1 MANTIRL
8 KRASGSDPGA
18 SDLVTG
24 ELAVRTDNGKL
35 FTKKDDGSVAEVSG
49 SGGGIDDGDKG
60 DITVSNSGAT
70 FTIDNDAVTYAK
82 IQNVSATNR
91 ILGRDSSGAGD
102 IEEITPANLRTM
114 INVEDGATADQSAS
128 EIVALIADQTIAPST
143 IDMEDNEKIK
153 LGNDDDLEIYH
164 SGSVSFIDDLT
175 SGSDGVSLRGKNIR
189 LQTNAHIG
197 AESALNALA
206 NGAVELYYDNSKKLS
221 TESDGI
227 KIHAAEG
234 GEAIISLFADEGDN
248 SSDKFRLVASDSA
261 GFEIQSYDGSQY
273 DTLFKGTMNGGAE
286 LYHNNSKKFEVTSSG
301 GTVTGTLVATA
312 FTGDL
317 TGDVTGNVSG
327 SSGSC
332 TGNAA
337 SADTIDISGVTTNSA
352 LQVIF
357 STSSGGSA
365 KTIAVDSTSNKFT
378 YNPSSN
384 TLNVDTVVG
393 NLTGDVTGNADT
405 ATNAA
410 TLDNIDSS
418 QFVRS
423 DEDDTVSG
431 KLTFTSSSTYP
442 IKINSSDSG
451 KIILQGASD
460 PYITF
465 AEGTTNK
472 AILQWNSAGYLR
484 LKNQEDDSELRIK
497 DAITFSPDGG
507 SNNYTVWHANNDGAG
522 SGLDADTVD
531 GIEASSFI
539 RSDADDTVT
548 GEVTFDHGAGAVR
561 IGGGSDIRFANG
573 DWTGNTSAAKIQ
585 LHSNTLYLSGGSN
598 GLIFR
603 ENDTD
608 RWTVNG
614 DGNFIPMQ
622 DSTYDVGSNGTRVR
636 NGYFDTLYGDGS
648 NLTNLPSGTAN
659 CTPSF
664 AAVFSGNKT
673 ISSNSDV
680 KAPFDSEDFDT
691 DSAFDTSNNRFTVP
705 SGKGGK
711 YFFYVQM
718 MIPNLDS
725 GKQMNL
731 QFKVNGTYN
740 NDASDKGIYNR
751 EESGGGAEVVT
762 IVVNAILNLSAGDY
776 VEAFVYHNE
785 GNSQSSSSEYAR
797 FGGFRFGT

>member
-35 FTKKDDGSVAEVSG
+35 FTKKDDGSVAEISG

-70 FTIDNDAVTYAK
+70 FTIDNDAVTYGK

-143 IDMEDNEKIK
+143 IDMEDDEKIK
-153 LGNDDDLEIYH
+153 LGNGDDLEIFH
-164 SGSVSFIDDLT
+164 DGDNSFIKDAGTGRLSILT
-175 SGSDGVSLRGKNIR
+175 SQLRVN
-189 LQTNAHIG
+189 NAADSEIMI
-197 AESALNALA
+197 SATQDD
-206 NGAVELYYDNSKKLS
+206 AVELYHNGLKKLS

-248 SSDKFRLVASDSA
+248 ASDKFRLVASDSA

-352 LQVIF
+352 LQVLF
-357 STSSGGSA
+357 STSGGGSA
-365 KTIAVDSTSNKFT
+365 KIIAVDSTSNKFT

-531 GIEASSFI
+531 GIQASSFI
-539 RSDADDTVT
+539 RSDAADTAS
-548 GEVTFDHGAGAVR
+548 GDITFSGGAGAVTVAAA
-561 IGGGSDIRFANG
+561 SDIRFTNG

-585 LHSNTLYLSGGSN
+585 LHSNYLYLSGGSN
-598 GLIFR
+598 GIIFR

-608 RWTVNG
+608 RYSINP
-614 DGNFIPMQ
+614 DGHFVPMA
-622 DSTYDVGSNGTRVR
+622 DSTYDVGTNGTRVR

-648 NLTNLPSGTAN
+648 NLTNLPSGVAN

-664 AAVFSGNKT
+664 AAVFSGNKV

-691 DSAFDTSNNRFTVP
+691 DSAYDTSNYRFTVP

-731 QFKVNGTYN
+731 QFKVNGSYN
-740 NDASDKGIYNR
+740 NNASDKGIYNR
-751 EESGGGAEVVT
+751 EESGGGAEFVT